1 MVRKLVTS
9 FLEIAQELD
18 KQFLISTHSEHFVQ
32 ALLNQVAEGKMS
44 PDDVK
49 VYYLEREGT
58 ETIIEAHP
66 INEKGQIAGGLSHFY
81 ESELTDLQSF
91 FKLVD

>member
-1 MVRKLVTS
+1 M
-9 FLEIAQELD
+9 
-18 KQFLISTHSEHFVQ
+18 
-32 ALLNQVAEGKMS
+32 NQVAEGKMS

-49 VYYLEREGT
+49 VYYLERQGA
-58 ETIIEAHP
+58 ETTIEAQP

-81 ESELTDLQSF
+81 ESELADLQSF